1 MKKRLIKVILLS
13 LLLVVILVGYYFI
26 NRHFH
31 IGIPCIVHSTTG
43 YYCPG
48 CGVTRMLFSLL
59 SLKIKDAFMYKI
71 VSDVV
76 DVMKDAYPYLVEKRP
91 YVEALVLEE
100 EKLFLKTLEEG
111 ERRLKEMT
119 ENSTDGVISGED
131 AFKLCGYKSR

>member
-13 LLLVVILVGYYFI
+13 LLLAVILVGYYFI

-59 SLKIKDAFMYKI
+59 SLKIKDAFMYNQLMFILLPFI
-71 VSDVV
+71 VIYYLYFMYSHIVGKKADLLNRLPKGIWVV
-76 DVMKDAYPYLVEKRP
+76 LLVSVFVFGIMRNLPWFPFLRP
-91 YVEALVLEE
+91 
-100 EKLFLKTLEEG
+100 
-111 ERRLKEMT
+111 
-119 ENSTDGVISGED
+119 
-131 AFKLCGYKSR
+131 

>member
-13 LLLVVILVGYYFI
+13 LLLAVILVGYYFI

-59 SLKIKDAFMYKI
+59 SLKIKDAFMYNQLMFILLPFI
-71 VSDVV
+71 VIYYLYFMYSYIVGKKADLLNILPKGIWVV
-76 DVMKDAYPYLVEKRP
+76 LLLSVYQIFAVTSTGIFQVFAEK
-91 YVEALVLEE
+91 
-100 EKLFLKTLEEG
+100 
-111 ERRLKEMT
+111 
-119 ENSTDGVISGED
+119 
-131 AFKLCGYKSR
+131 